1 MILKIIA
8 LDPYY
13 YFQEKWNVFDSL
25 VVLIGLASFGT
36 NLSPFRLVIIYFLKN
51 IFFFKVHV
59 LFSEIPSYYF
69 TDECVKSGF
78 FIGK

>member
-13 YFQEKWNVFDSL
+13 YFQDKWNVFDSV

-36 NLSPFRLVIIYFLKN
+36 NLSPFRLVIIK
-51 IFFFKVHV
+51 FFISFKVHV
-59 LFSEIPSYYF
+59 LCNEISSCYF
-69 TDECVKSGF
+69 TDEYVKSVYW
-78 FIGK
+78 

>member
-13 YFQEKWNVFDSL
+13 YFQDKWNIFDSV

-36 NLSPFRLVIIYFLKN
+36 NLSPFRLVIILKKN
-51 IFFFKVHV
+51 SF
-59 LFSEIPSYYF
+59 
-69 TDECVKSGF
+69 
-78 FIGK
+78 